1 MNRKA
6 LRSLASI
13 VLIASF
19 VMGVCACNRNAES
32 VSTDSYWY
40 GCSSF
45 RVPAVEGYRQGM
57 RSSIYSDGY
66 YYLAVYGEKSDEKT
80 DGPEEYYRLYKIDSD
95 GNEVSNVSLPVK
107 CAHSGNQAVIENDR
121 LHCSDQSSN
130 TDYVID
136 INRGK
141 IINEEITDEIT
152 MGFYSVDDGYV
163 KMSAGSLTRYSKEGN
178 ESGRIKGNEIAN
190 AISFYQKD
198 GTYYLI
204 ANKNGKIISYEADFD
219 KSRLEKILESSSA
232 DLESFEINN
241 GIFFS
246 DKGVYYIDTK
256 SKMLM
261 PVTEWNY
268 VDIKPAYKAVRYE
281 LNLAYDNLRFGRL
294 YAYEDS
300 EIELIIFNNLPAEN
314 NANKKV
320 ITIGGYGVDF
330 SVAIKWAVYRFN
342 TSQNEYRVFLD
353 DYWNE
358 YSYESGIEAQS
369 QIAKLIKHFSEGGAP
384 DIFYGANFDYRYMY
398 NAGLVTDMMPFMEK
412 DPDFSTDDLLPSI
425 KDTLVKNGACYQI
438 FPAFYFDGD
447 FGRKADFG
455 DENITYK
462 MVDDLAQKKN
472 IPVRGDMEA
481 AEYADQI
488 IRYSL
493 GDLVDNST
501 GAHIVSEEQLKEI
514 VEYSV
519 KYGISFGGIEN
530 SIADMDTVHK
540 GMHLTCRRTYLG
552 NLYDLAD
559 IESSLNDSFVY
570 LGFPSING
578 SARAAQTDGLVAISS
593 DSNYK
598 EACWQLIKYMLTD
611 EVQEIEIIYG
621 NNPVINTVFEDH
633 CKYAA
638 HPDSVSDNEVVWKS
652 IVRGKKAVPDRI
664 ISDYREMVLSINSV
678 ISYDWGL
685 YNIICDEVNA
695 YYYQNKS
702 PEAIA
707 KTFQSRLDL
716 YVSEN
721 YK

>member
-1 MNRKA
+1 MQLPEKP
-6 LRSLASI
+6 
-13 VLIASF
+13 LIQPS
-19 VMGVCACNRNAES
+19 
-32 VSTDSYWY
+32 
-40 GCSSF
+40 
-45 RVPAVEGYRQGM
+45 
-57 RSSIYSDGY
+57 
-66 YYLAVYGEKSDEKT
+66 
-80 DGPEEYYRLYKIDSD
+80 
-95 GNEVSNVSLPVK
+95 
-107 CAHSGNQAVIENDR
+107 
-121 LHCSDQSSN
+121 
-130 TDYVID
+130 
-136 INRGK
+136 
-141 IINEEITDEIT
+141 
-152 MGFYSVDDGYV
+152 
-163 KMSAGSLTRYSKEGN
+163 
-178 ESGRIKGNEIAN
+178 
-190 AISFYQKD
+190 
-198 GTYYLI
+198 
-204 ANKNGKIISYEADFD
+204 
-219 KSRLEKILESSSA
+219 
-232 DLESFEINN
+232 
-241 GIFFS
+241 
-246 DKGVYYIDTK
+246 
-256 SKMLM
+256 
-261 PVTEWNY
+261 
-268 VDIKPAYKAVRYE
+268 
-281 LNLAYDNLRFGRL
+281 
-294 YAYEDS
+294 
-300 EIELIIFNNLPAEN
+300 FNNLPAEN
-314 NANKKV
+314 NVNKKV

-358 YSYESGIEAQS
+358 YAYGSGIEAQS

-425 KDTLVKNGACYQI
+425 KDTIVKNGACYQI

-472 IPVRGDMEA
+472 IPVRGEMEA

-540 GMHLTCRRTYLG
+540 GLHLTCRRTYLG

-593 DSNYK
+593 DSKYK

>member
-1 MNRKA
+1 MNSKA

-19 VMGVCACNRNAES
+19 VMGTCACNKNSEP

-57 RSSIYSDGY
+57 RSSIYSDGH
-66 YYLAVYGEKSDEKT
+66 YYLTVYGEKSDEKT

-121 LHCSDQSSN
+121 LYCSDQSSN

-136 INRGK
+136 INSGK

-198 GTYYLI
+198 GTYYLM
-204 ANKNGKIISYEADFD
+204 ANKNGKLICYEADFD

-268 VDIKPAYKAVRYE
+268 VDIKPAYKAARYE

-294 YAYEDS
+294 YAYNDN

-314 NANKKV
+314 NANRKV

-342 TSQNEYRVFLD
+342 TSQNEYRVFLE

-358 YSYESGIEAQS
+358 YAYGSGIEAQS

-384 DIFYGANFDYRYMY
+384 DIYYGANFDYRYMY
-398 NAGLVTDMMPFMEK
+398 NAGLVTDMMPLIEK
-412 DPDFSTDDLLPSI
+412 DTDFSMENLILSI
-425 KDTLVKNGACYQI
+425 KDTIVKDGTCYQI

-447 FGRKADFG
+447 FGRKADFS
-455 DENITYK
+455 DENITY
-462 MVDDLAQKKN
+462 MQVNDLAKKKN

-493 GDLVDNST
+493 GDLVDNSS

-519 KYGISFGGIEN
+519 KYGISFGSLEN
-530 SIADMDTVHK
+530 SIADFDTVHK
-540 GMHLTCRRTYLG
+540 GTHLTCRRTYLG

-559 IESSLNDSFVY
+559 IESNLNDSFVY

-578 SARAAQTDGLVAISS
+578 SSRAAQTDGLVAISS
-593 DSNYK
+593 DSKHK

-621 NNPVINTVFEDH
+621 NNPVTNTVFEDY

-638 HPDSVSDNEVVWKS
+638 HPDSVSDTEVVWKS
-652 IVRGKKAVPDRI
+652 IVRGQKAVPGWI
-664 ISDYREMVLSINSV
+664 ISDYREMVYSINSV